1 MKVSAVTLFPEM
13 FAAVGDFGVSGRA
26 IKQGLLDFNT
36 VNPRDFASDK
46 HRTVDDKAYG
56 GGPGM
61 VMAVEPLSQAIR
73 EAKEGLKEGLE
84 VPAKVVYL
92 SPQGTRLNQ
101 RVVEQLAVEPALVL
115 LCGRYEGI
123 DERVIESEVDEEISL
138 GDYVIS
144 GGELAAMVV
153 LDAIIRQ
160 LPGALGSDESA
171 GQDSFAGLGLFDHPH
186 YTRPEEIN
194 GRCVPDVLLS
204 GNHSKIADWRFEQA
218 LLRTMQR
225 RPEIVQELLEES
237 RLSEKQLAILKRLLN
252 ADT

>member
-13 FAAVGDFGVSGRA
+13 FAAVGEFGVSGRA

-36 VNPRDFASDK
+36 LNPRDFANDK

-61 VMAVEPLSQAIR
+61 VMAVEPLSKAIHA
-73 EAKEGLKEGLE
+73 AKESLGI
-84 VPAKVVYL
+84 PAKVVYL
-92 SPQGTRLNQ
+92 SPQGARLNQ
-101 RVVEQLAVEPALVL
+101 PVVERLAAEPALVL

-123 DERVIESEVDEEISL
+123 DERLIESEVDEEISL

-144 GGELAAMVV
+144 GGELAAMVL
-153 LDAIIRQ
+153 LDTIIRQ

-171 GQDSFAGLGLFDHPH
+171 EQDSFAGLGLFDHPH

-194 GRCVPDVLLS
+194 GQRVPDVLLS

-225 RPEIVQELLEES
+225 RPEIVQELLQES
-237 RLSEKQLAILKRLLN
+237 RLSERQLTTLKRLLS